1 MQKHIVEHL
10 CRSLEDRGFDIMQ
23 FERYC
28 FDILAKKDGEF
39 LLIKVLSNIDSFSS
53 SQAEDLKKMASV
65 LLASPVICGFQGRN
79 FSVCEGYVYERF
91 EIPVVHPDT
100 FLNSLD
106 LVMPYILSKKGKNT
120 VNVDTSNLKDM
131 RNESGMSFRKMAETL
146 GLSKKTVYLAEKT
159 GKTSADVASVI
170 ESFFSRDIRLP
181 VDIFSFDISFK
192 VQKKTE
198 FEESVTKLTSR
209 IGYSDFVFHTAPAN
223 IILKDDDVFLMC
235 DIGGGSLNSRKV
247 ENLKNLGD
255 FCEVPRFVIVNR
267 SNVLNVGGVAV
278 VKIEEIKKTGS
289 KDEFMELICG
299 RE

>member
-1 MQKHIVEHL
+1 
-10 CRSLEDRGFDIMQ
+10 MQ

-28 FDILAKKDGEF
+28 FDILAKKDGDF
-39 LLIKVLSNIDSFSS
+39 LLIKVLNNIDSFSY

-91 EIPVVHPDT
+91 EIPVVHPET

-120 VNVDTSNLKDM
+120 VNLDTYNLKEM

-159 GKTSADVASVI
+159 GKTSVDVASVI

-209 IGYSDFVFHTAPAN
+209 IGYSDFVFHTAPAS
-223 IILKDDDVFLMC
+223 IILKDDGAFLMC
-235 DIGGGSLNSRKV
+235 DIGGGSLNFRKV
-247 ENLKNLGD
+247 ENLKNLSD
-255 FCEVPRFVIVNR
+255 FCEVPRFVIVSR

-278 VKIEEIKKTGS
+278 VKIEEIKKTES
-289 KDEFMELICG
+289 KDEFMELICD

>member
-1 MQKHIVEHL
+1 MQIHTVEHICQKL
-10 CRSLEDRGFDIMQ
+10 RNRDFDVMQ

-28 FDILAKKDGEF
+28 FDILAKKDGDV
-39 LLIKVLSNIDSFSS
+39 LLIKVLMNIDSFSS
-53 SQAEDLKKMASV
+53 LQAEDLKKMASV
-65 LLASPVICGFQGRN
+65 LVASPVLCGFHGRN
-79 FSVCEGYVYERF
+79 FNMLPDSVYERF
-91 EIPVVHPDT
+91 GIPAVNPDT
-100 FLNSLD
+100 FLSSLD

-120 VNVDTSNLKDM
+120 VSIDNILLKDM
-131 RNESGMSFRKMAETL
+131 RDESGMSFRKMANVL

-159 GKTSADVASVI
+159 GKTSLDVASVI

-192 VQKKTE
+192 VHKKTE

-209 IGYSDFVFHTAPAN
+209 IGYSDLVFHTAPAS
-223 IILKDDDVFLMC
+223 IIFKDDDAFLMC
-235 DIGGGSLNSRKV
+235 DIGGSSVNARKV

-289 KDEFMELICG
+289 KDEFMELICD